1 MENNKE
7 EGFEKAID
15 ILDKAMN
22 VELIISRSRKS
33 KLIGFFLVPLGGVF
47 LLGNLFEMGLLSG
60 EIWDQIGVNTLL
72 WGSALAIGGYCG
84 EREGHLIRYARD
96 LEDRLSE
103 QQ

>member
-7 EGFEKAID
+7 EDFEKAID

-22 VELIISRSRKS
+22 IELNISRSRKS
-33 KLIGFFLVPLGGVF
+33 KLIGFSLVPLSGFF
-47 LLGNLFEMGLLSG
+47 LLGNLFEIGLFSG
-60 EIWDQIGVNTLL
+60 EIWEQIGHSTLL
-72 WGSALAIGGYCG
+72 WGFALAIGGYVG

>member
-7 EGFEKAID
+7 EDFEKAFD
-15 ILDKAMN
+15 ILDKAMHI
-22 VELIISRSRKS
+22 ELKISRSRKS
-33 KLIGFFLVPLGGVF
+33 KWIGFSLMPLSGVF
-47 LLGNLFEMGLLSG
+47 LLGNLFEIGLFSG
-60 EIWDQIGVNTLL
+60 EIWEQIGHSTLL
-72 WGSALAIGGYCG
+72 WGFALAIGGYVG